1 MSFRSFRR
9 RLALLVSIA
18 LFASVAALPA
28 YPVTKSE
35 VDQAC
40 ASSSAQYE
48 AYLDQKAAFEAAQL
62 AWEETISEISA
73 LENQREYISE
83 SIERR
88 AGQIESSQ
96 SQIDQL
102 AVELYMDSG
111 GSSSVVLFA
120 GSIDQIL
127 AGSEFLDAAT
137 GDSMGS
143 LDDLLAVRND
153 LDRFEGEL
161 LQLDA
166 QLRDVEAQQAEMT
179 ETQLALAE
187 AEREAWDQL
196 SSECRSLRLKYE
208 QEQAAAAA
216 AAAARRSGRSGG
228 VGAISGFACPFPG
241 SSFIDSWGYP
251 RSGGRSHKG
260 VDMMGPW
267 NGNIR
272 ASADGVVSI
281 RQGGLGGKTI
291 WLTADNG
298 YAYYYAHLSDYAVS
312 NGQRVGVGQVIG
324 YNGDTGNARGGAPHL
339 HFEIHPGG
347 RGSPAVNPYPTV
359 APACR

>member
-1 MSFRSFRR
+1 MSSRSLRR
-9 RLALLVSIA
+9 RFALLVSIA

-48 AYLDQKAAFEAAQL
+48 AYLDQKAAFEAAQF
-62 AWEETISEISA
+62 AWEETIAEISA

-102 AVELYMDSG
+102 AVELYMEGG

-161 LQLDA
+161 LELDA
-166 QLRDVEAQQAEMT
+166 QLREVEADQAEMT
-179 ETQLALAE
+179 ENQLALAE

-228 VGAISGFACPFPG
+228 VGVINGFACPFPG

-267 NGNIR
+267 NANVT
-272 ASADGVVSI
+272 AAADGVVSI

-298 YAYYYAHLSDYAVS
+298 YAYYYAHLSGYAVS
-312 NGQRVGVGQVIG
+312 NGQRVGIGQVIG
-324 YNGDTGNARGGAPHL
+324 YNGDTGNARGGAPHV

-347 RGSPAVNPYPTV
+347 RGSPAVNPYPSV

>member
-1 MSFRSFRR
+1 MSSRSFRR

-62 AWEETISEISA
+62 AWEETIAEISA

-161 LQLDA
+161 IQLDA

-187 AEREAWDQL
+187 AERAAWDQL

-228 VGAISGFACPFPG
+228 VGVISGFACPFPG